1 MSKSIVA
8 AVLALGLFFAI
19 GGGAALAADC
29 FVPKKPAGAGV
40 GALITITPEGETF
53 TVVSPSGKPVGGFTT
68 IDLSAV
74 GGPVVDT
81 LDLPVTPALEDP
93 EGFGV
98 GELPIQARN
107 AGPGDDL
114 CDGKGVDSIGACF
127 FSDGE

>member
-1 MSKSIVA
+1 MRKSIFA
-8 AVLALGLFFAI
+8 AVLAIGVFLAL

-29 FVPKKPAGAGV
+29 FVPNKPVGAGAGV
-40 GALITITPEGETF
+40 LITITPEGETF
-53 TVVSPSGKPVGGFTT
+53 TAVSPSGKPVGGFITLDAT
-68 IDLSAV
+68 AV

-81 LDLPVTPALEDP
+81 FGLPVTPGLEDP

-114 CDGKGVDSIGACF
+114 CDGKGIDSIGACF
-127 FSDGE
+127 FSGD

>member
-1 MSKSIVA
+1 MKKSIFA
-8 AVLALGLFFAI
+8 AVLAMGLFLAL

-29 FVPKKPAGAGV
+29 FVPKKPLGAGAGV
-40 GALITITPEGETF
+40 KITITETGEIF
-53 TVVSPSGKPVGGFTT
+53 EIVSPSGKPVGGFTT
-68 IDLSAV
+68 LDLTAV

-81 LDLPVTPALEDP
+81 IALPVTPGLEDP

-127 FSDGE
+127 FGGE

>member
-1 MSKSIVA
+1 MKKSIIA
-8 AVLALGLFFAI
+8 AVLAVGLFLAL

-29 FVPKKPAGAGV
+29 FVPKKPLGAGAGT
-40 GALITITPEGETF
+40 LITITPEGETF
-53 TVVSPSGKPVGGFTT
+53 TVISPSGKPVGGFIE
-68 IDLSAV
+68 IDATAF

-81 LDLPVTPALEDP
+81 FDLPVTPGLEDP

-114 CDGKGVDSIGACF
+114 CDGKGVDSIGDCF
-127 FSDGE
+127 FSGD

>member
-1 MSKSIVA
+1 MKKSIFA
-8 AVLALGLFFAI
+8 AVLAMGVFLAV

-29 FVPKKPAGAGV
+29 FVPKKPLGAGV
-40 GALITITPEGETF
+40 GVKITITETDEIF
-53 TVVSPSGKPVGGFTT
+53 EIVSPSGKPVGGFIE
-68 IDLSAV
+68 IDATAV
-74 GGPVVDT
+74 GGPVADT
-81 LDLPVTPALEDP
+81 FGLPVTPALEDP

-127 FSDGE
+127 FGGE

>member
-1 MSKSIVA
+1 MKKSIIA
-8 AVLALGLFFAI
+8 IVLAIGLFLAL

-29 FVPKKPAGAGV
+29 FVPKKPLGAGAGV
-40 GALITITPEGETF
+40 LITVTPEGETF
-53 TVVSPSGKPVGGFTT
+53 TVASPSGKPVGGFITL
-68 IDLSAV
+68 DLTAV

-81 LDLPVTPALEDP
+81 FALPVTPGLEDP

-127 FSDGE
+127 FSGD

>member
-1 MSKSIVA
+1 MKKSIFV
-8 AVLALGLFFAI
+8 AVLAVGLFLAL

-29 FVPKKPAGAGV
+29 FVPKKPLGAGAGV
-40 GALITITPEGETF
+40 LITITPEGETF
-53 TVVSPSGKPVGGFTT
+53 TVISPSGKPVGGFIE
-68 IDLSAV
+68 IDATAF

-81 LDLPVTPALEDP
+81 FDLPVTPALEDP

-127 FSDGE
+127 FGGE